1 MLYPDA
7 VFSRVTSSPSATT
20 SLAGCLAVA
29 LAIAAAPLAVG
40 CGTSENATGGA
51 GSGGGGGGGGGAGTG
66 GGAAGASGGSGG
78 SSPVA
83 QTCVLFADKDQPIQ
97 KLSQT
102 GCVSPSDPKTL
113 APSVFPYE
121 INSPLWSDAADKMRG
136 LALPTGGKIH
146 VVDCAANPTE
156 CPGSRDGTDD
166 GKWVLPVGT
175 VMVKGFIFD
184 DKLVETRLLMH
195 FDATTWVGYS
205 YKWDEAQT
213 DATLV
218 GTDRDEVNFATGKR
232 TVDWHYPSRMDCLTC
247 HTSDTG
253 NRKYAVLG
261 AETAQFNRVV
271 GGSNQIDKLA
281 ALGAFESPVAKP
293 YKVALVTPTTSQI
306 GGPPPSATV
315 EQKATSY
322 LHANCSF
329 CHRPPDDVYCAT
341 DPCLDLRFG
350 LPLASRNLCDVL
362 PAKGLF
368 GLTDPKTLAPGH
380 PERSIMSV
388 RMKQPADD
396 NSGRHGRMP
405 LIASYVVDQQAVDLI
420 DSWIT
425 SISACP

>member
-7 VFSRVTSSPSATT
+7 VSSRMTSCPSGTT
-20 SLAGCLAVA
+20 SLAGWLALA
-29 LAIAAAPLAVG
+29 LAIAAAPMAVG
-40 CGTSENATGGA
+40 CGSSENATGGA
-51 GSGGGGGGGGGAGTG
+51 GSGGGSGAGTG
-66 GGAAGASGGSGG
+66 GGASGGSGG
-78 SSPVA
+78 SGPVA

-102 GCVSPSDPKTL
+102 GCVSPSDPRTL

-175 VMVKGFIFD
+175 VMVKGFMFD

-293 YKVALVTPTTSQI
+293 YKAALVTPTSSQL

-329 CHRPPDDVYCAT
+329 CHRPPDPEYIDCST

-350 LPLASRNLCDVL
+350 VPLASRNLCNAT
-362 PAKGLF
+362 PTKGGF
-368 GLTDPKTLAPGH
+368 GLSAPKILSPGH
-380 PERSIMSV
+380 PELSIMSL
-388 RMKQPADD
+388 RMKQPPDD
-396 NSGRHGRMP
+396 GGGHYGRMP
-405 LIASYVVDQQAVDLI
+405 LIGSYVVDPQAVDLI
-420 DSWIT
+420 NAWIT
-425 SISACP
+425 SIAACP